1 MVWIHGGGFF
11 VGDGTSFYYGPDYIM
26 RKDVVLVTLNYRLGV
41 LGFLNFDEEM
51 APGNQGLKDVVM
63 ALRWVQK
70 NILQF
75 GGDPDNVTIFGQN
88 AGGVMVHYLTIS
100 PLAKGLFH
108 KAICQSGV
116 MTVPWAFTEQD
127 DAINNGLMLAQKLG
141 NATFDPED
149 ALKFLKDIDGRKLIA
164 AKNIMFLQIGLDIF
178 LAFTPTVDSKS
189 SNPFLPENPLQLLR
203 NGIEMPIMF
212 GYNSQEGNFFINA
225 IVVGLVNYET
235 LKEINYD
242 FKKAIYPRVL
252 RQLPQLGITVPEL
265 RSLYFGNKTVSEK
278 TIKNLSD
285 FIGDQHIYRGIIQAI
300 DTQMNSNVNES
311 TYLYKFSYKSETSPV
326 KKIFFQKPLSGTS
339 HFEELGYLFYPHIGK
354 TFGVLP
360 FARDT
365 PDYKIMEY
373 LTQMWTNFAK
383 TGNPT
388 PSSANFTWS
397 PVKNGTTYDYLNI
410 NKKPR
415 MTILIKGNQRW
426 DWENRLKLSK
436 ELSFAALS
444 NRVKVN
450 VFGGTLVGIV
460 EESIYGSYNAF
471 RGISYAKPPVGDL
484 RFQDPQPPEPWSS
497 DRDAS
502 SNGNVCLQI
511 KTNIVIGEEDCL
523 YLNVYTNDVTPSKKS
538 AVMVWIHGGG
548 FFVGDGTSFYYGPD
562 YIMRKDVV
570 LVTLNYRLGVLGF
583 LNFYE
588 EKAPGNQGLK
598 DVVMALR
605 WVKRNI
611 LQFGG
616 DPDNVTIFGQNAGGV
631 IVHYLTISPLAKGL
645 FHKAICQSGV
655 MTVPWAFT
663 EQDDAINN
671 GLMLAQKLGNAT
683 VDLEDALK
691 FLKDVDGR
699 KLITAEI
706 GLDILLAFT
715 PTVDSKSSNP
725 FLPENPLQ
733 LLRNGIEMP
742 IMFGYNSQEGNFS

>member
-1 MVWIHGGGFF
+1 MLNVNLCLISILRCILTLQILNQPVHTKLSALSNRVKVNVSEGTLIGIVKKSKYGDSYNAFCGIPYAKPPVGDLRFQDPQPPEPWSSDRDALSYGYNCLQVDMKYTVGNEDCLYLNVYTNDMTTSKKNAVMVWIHGGGFF
-11 VGDGTSFYYGPDYIM
+11 VGDSTSALYGPDYIM

-41 LGFLNFDEEM
+41 LGFLNFDEKI
-51 APGNQGLKDVVM
+51 ATGNQGLKDVVM
-63 ALRWVQK
+63 ALRWIK
-70 NILQF
+70 RNILQF

-164 AKNIMFLQIGLDIF
+164 AEIGLDIL

-203 NGIEMPIMF
+203 NGIEIPIMF
-212 GYNSQEGNFFINA
+212 GYNNQEGNCFINA
-225 IVVGLVNYET
+225 TFVGLVNNET
-235 LKEINYD
+235 LKEIDYD

-252 RQLPQLGITVPEL
+252 RQLSQLGITVPEL
-265 RSLYFGNKTVSEK
+265 RSLYFGNKTVSEE
-278 TIKNLSD
+278 TIENLSD

-360 FARDT
+360 FARGT

-410 NKKPR
+410 NRKPR
-415 MTILIKGNQRW
+415 MKILIKGNQRW

-436 ELSFAALS
+436 ELSFAASS

-484 RFQDPQPPEPWSS
+484 RFQKNTHS
-497 DRDAS
+497 
-502 SNGNVCLQI
+502 L
-511 KTNIVIGEEDCL
+511 KL
-523 YLNVYTNDVTPSKKS
+523 L
-538 AVMVWIHGGG
+538 
-548 FFVGDGTSFYYGPD
+548 TS
-562 YIMRKDVV
+562 R
-570 LVTLNYRLGVLGF
+570 
-583 LNFYE
+583 NF
-588 EKAPGNQGLK
+588 
-598 DVVMALR
+598 
-605 WVKRNI
+605 
-611 LQFGG
+611 
-616 DPDNVTIFGQNAGGV
+616 
-631 IVHYLTISPLAKGL
+631 
-645 FHKAICQSGV
+645 
-655 MTVPWAFT
+655 
-663 EQDDAINN
+663 
-671 GLMLAQKLGNAT
+671 
-683 VDLEDALK
+683 
-691 FLKDVDGR
+691 
-699 KLITAEI
+699 
-706 GLDILLAFT
+706 
-715 PTVDSKSSNP
+715 
-725 FLPENPLQ
+725 
-733 LLRNGIEMP
+733 
-742 IMFGYNSQEGNFS
+742 